1 MRYQKASRYSEGQA
15 RLAGREQVVW
25 AGKGKLAG
33 RKAGGSE
40 AGVMQEGTYLDIPH
54 LMQLHGMSCPTYHT
68 CRPLDAQLGMRFK
81 KFGLFLQ
88 GIQGTATQLFFL
100 FPVSFCFA

>member
-1 MRYQKASRYSEGQA
+1 MRYQKASKYSEGQG

-54 LMQLHGMSCPTYHT
+54 LMQLHGMCCALHT
-68 CRPLDAQLGMRFK
+68 
-81 KFGLFLQ
+81 
-88 GIQGTATQLFFL
+88 IHTAT
-100 FPVSFCFA
+100 

>member
-1 MRYQKASRYSEGQA
+1 MRHPKASRYNGRQG

-40 AGVMQEGTYLDIPH
+40 A
-54 LMQLHGMSCPTYHT
+54 
-68 CRPLDAQLGMRFK
+68 R
-81 KFGLFLQ
+81 
-88 GIQGTATQLFFL
+88 
-100 FPVSFCFA
+100 

>member
-40 AGVMQEGTYLDIPH
+40 A
-54 LMQLHGMSCPTYHT
+54 
-68 CRPLDAQLGMRFK
+68 R
-81 KFGLFLQ
+81 
-88 GIQGTATQLFFL
+88 
-100 FPVSFCFA
+100 